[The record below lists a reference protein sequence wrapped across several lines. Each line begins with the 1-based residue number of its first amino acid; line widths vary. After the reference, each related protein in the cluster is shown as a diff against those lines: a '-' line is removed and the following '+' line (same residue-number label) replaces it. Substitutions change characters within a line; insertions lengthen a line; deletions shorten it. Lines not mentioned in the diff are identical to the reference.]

1 MKLFVAKLPPAVD
14 TDRLRTMF
22 ESFGEVVNAKVIMDH
37 DTGSSKGY
45 GFVEMGNEAAG
56 QAAIQNLNGAQVD
69 GNTIVVKESDPPGT
83 RPARSGPPRSG
94 GFNRGGGGDRPRFGG
109 GGGGGDRFSGGGDRP
124 RFDRNNDRGGNS
136 DRYNQD
142 RDRDRGRKRYEDDD
156 DEPRR
161 RRF

>member
-14 TDRLRTMF
+14 SDRLRTMF

-45 GFVEMGNEAAG
+45 GFVEMGSVAAG
-56 QAAIQNLNGAQVD
+56 QAAIENLDGAQID
-69 GNTIVVKESDPPGT
+69 GNAIVVKESDPPGT
-83 RPARSGPPRSG
+83 RPSRSGPPRSG
-94 GFNRGGGGDRPRFGG
+94 GFNRGGGDRPRFDRNSN
-109 GGGGGDRFSGGGDRP
+109 DRFGGSDRP

-136 DRYNQD
+136 DRFNAD